1 MSVRKSARSLC
12 PVRHWASGALP
23 SQDED
28 ERVRQGIVAFGTGF
42 ITSVVTFRPCHLP
55 LCTAHPFGQ
64 IDLLFTVGA
73 VIWQLDIPVRRGRH
87 NGMVIVIDIGLAASG
102 DVFQAE
108 VDRYIRDL
116 RDTHDPV
123 PGKDRIRLPGH
134 IEEERTILHRR
145 EGIHFGEQEK
155 RAMQALH
162 EHYRVAL
169 PWD

>member
-1 MSVRKSARSLC
+1 
-12 PVRHWASGALP
+12 
-23 SQDED
+23 
-28 ERVRQGIVAFGTGF
+28 
-42 ITSVVTFRPCHLP
+42 
-55 LCTAHPFGQ
+55 
-64 IDLLFTVGA
+64 
-73 VIWQLDIPVRRGRH
+73 
-87 NGMVIVIDIGLAASG
+87 MVIAIDIGLAASG

-123 PGKDRIRLPGH
+123 PGKDRIRLPAH